1 VLSGIIVFYL
11 VNYIPWNSEW
21 INSCVLAF
29 LVVYLLLYA
38 LGQRFVYI
46 YTATAWLDALCQ
58 LATCLQLSDEFKAE
72 LAAEM
77 GKPEAVASIRVISV
91 ASGVLHA
98 LLPRSTR
105 WKLSLYVSRQLVVLA
120 GLLYYAFSLRSL
132 DSIRSFTLDSC
143 APFLLTFGVVEF
155 SARVFMRES
164 SR

>member
-1 VLSGIIVFYL
+1 
-11 VNYIPWNSEW
+11 
-21 INSCVLAF
+21 
-29 LVVYLLLYA
+29 
-38 LGQRFVYI
+38 
-46 YTATAWLDALCQ
+46 
-58 LATCLQLSDEFKAE
+58 
-72 LAAEM
+72 M